1 MDVVYGWRDDLI
13 NGVLGLCSV
22 FSNKVGHYYD
32 PIAVIVV
39 PSAELAWAYTHTLV
53 FDT

>member
-1 MDVVYGWRDDLI
+1 M
-13 NGVLGLCSV
+13 

-32 PIAVIVV
+32 PIAVIVM
-39 PSAELAWAYTHTLV
+39 PSAELALAHTDTLV

>member
-1 MDVVYGWRDDLI
+1 M
-13 NGVLGLCSV
+13 

-32 PIAVIVV
+32 PIAVIVM
-39 PSAELAWAYTHTLV
+39 PSAELAWAHTDTLV